1 MAQTRKKRVQLASK
15 EKEEMVKKIKLDDT
29 SENIQALVESWNSE
43 HDGPNRQI
51 DISHLKRLKEKIV

>member
-1 MAQTRKKRVQLASK
+1 MQLASK
-15 EKEEMVKKIKLDDT
+15 EKEEMVEKIKLDDT
-29 SENIQALVESWNSE
+29 SENLQALVESWNSE